1 MKEQDLMKDEY
12 ATKELHL
19 ASFLQVKGMLIKKL
33 EQYGDSQGRRNPVYF
48 IFADRK
54 ECERLES
61 VFWNGVGDDVIG
73 NLKEYSTTIG
83 DLKTRVFSITQLV
96 KREEASFSESMV

>member
-1 MKEQDLMKDEY
+1 MSKQDLLQDEY
-12 ATKELHL
+12 STKDLHL

-33 EQYGDSQGRRNPVYF
+33 EQYGSSQRRRNPVYF
-48 IFADRK
+48 IFVNRK

-61 VFWNGVGDDVIG
+61 VFWNGVGDDITV
-73 NLKEYSTTIG
+73 NAKEYSTTIG

-96 KREEASFSESMV
+96 KQEEASFR